1 MEIGSKEI
9 EYLLHPESV
18 EKIIHQYSRTPMSM
32 LNLFTPQNNHG
43 DKHFTY
49 DYSKRTYETDILN
62 DILPEPVELTE
73 GSEYPQVSFSG
84 IQEEYGQMIR
94 FGFEVEFTQ
103 ESAKNPRNFAFFQN
117 AIRDMGM
124 TMTRMIN
131 RFAFY
136 ELNASAGLVNP
147 ITLGDGA
154 WVAGNEAIDE
164 DIVKMKR
171 AMENQANYENQFSPS
186 DLFISKTAYDS
197 AEDLYKVINADGQF
211 HGVSNGINVNISK
224 EISTGCIAIDRT
236 VNPAIWYYNIRD
248 EDNRLNDPQNIM
260 SSIINVH
267 YFEDSSKDKN
277 PRTFGYQLDVELGLA
292 VNKEMAILTQ
302 DGV

>member
-1 MEIGSKEI
+1 MQIGSKQI
-9 EYLLHPESV
+9 EYVLHPESV
-18 EKIIHQYSRTPMSM
+18 EKVIHQYTRTPMSM
-32 LNLFTPQNNHG
+32 LNLFEPQNNQG
-43 DKHFTY
+43 DKHFSY
-49 DYSKRTYETDILN
+49 DYSKRNYETDILN
-62 DILPEPVELTE
+62 GILPEPVELTE

-84 IQEEYGQMIR
+84 IQEEYGQMTR

-124 TMTRMIN
+124 TITRMIN

-154 WVAGNEAIDE
+154 WISGNEYVDE

-171 AMENQANYENQFSPS
+171 AMENQTNYENQFSPT
-186 DLFISKTAYDS
+186 DLFVSKTAYDS
-197 AEDLYKVINADGQF
+197 AEDLYKVLNANGQF
-211 HGVSNGINVNISK
+211 NGVSNGINVNIAR
-224 EISTGCIAIDRT
+224 EISTGAIAIDRLAH
-236 VNPAIWYYNIRD
+236 PAIWYYNINE
-248 EDNRLNDPQNIM
+248 EDNRLNDADNPA

-277 PRTFGYQLDVELGLA
+277 PRSFGYQLSVELGLA

>member
-9 EYLLHPESV
+9 EYILHPESV
-18 EKIIHQYSRTPMSM
+18 EKIIHQYTRTPMSM

-43 DKHFTY
+43 DKHFAY
-49 DYSKRTYETDILN
+49 DYSKRNYETDVLSG
-62 DILPEPVELTE
+62 ILPEPVELTE

-84 IQEEYGQMIR
+84 IQEEYGNMTR
-94 FGFEVEFTQ
+94 FGFEVEFTK
-103 ESAKNPRNFAFFQN
+103 ESALKPRNFAFFQN

-136 ELNASAGLVNP
+136 ELNASAGLIDP
-147 ITLGDGA
+147 IILGDGQ
-154 WVAGNEAIDE
+154 WVSGNEAIDD

-171 AMENQANYENQFSPS
+171 AMENQENYENQFSPT
-186 DLFISKTAYDS
+186 DLFVSKTAYDS
-197 AEDLYKVINADGQF
+197 AEDLYKVINANGQF
-211 HGVSNGINVNISK
+211 NGTANGMNVNVAR
-224 EISTGCIAIDRT
+224 EINTGAIAIDRLA
-236 VNPAIWYYNIRD
+236 NPAIWYYNIR
-248 EDNRLNDPQNIM
+248 EGDNRLNDPSNPM

-267 YFEDSSKDKN
+267 YFEDREDSKN
-277 PRTFGYQLDVELGLA
+277 PQTFGYQLDVELGLA

-302 DGV
+302 SGV